1 MIADPRNEP
10 FAQSTLVS
18 RRRSR
23 RRPRSQGRYSLPDW
37 VWGLAIGAVVVIVGG
52 GFYLFVGV
60 GGSGGSTCDNELSR
74 LPGPAAVTEKG
85 F

>member
-1 MIADPRNEP
+1 MIAESRGGD
-10 FAQSTLVS
+10 FAQNALFS

-23 RRPRSQGRYSLPDW
+23 RRPRSQGQYNLPDW
-37 VWGLAIGAVVVIVGG
+37 VWGLAIGGLVVIIGG
-52 GFYLFVGV
+52 GFFLFVGV

-74 LPGPAAVTEKG
+74 LPGPAAVTGKS